1 MAGCMRDGGAR
12 DLPMPIGSLIADF
25 PGGIGVERAARYRAV
40 MRLFLRGGGRVV
52 PLTLDDLAR
61 DLPDDLIG
69 FEREIARFLAQSGLI
84 TRDKSCGQGRIV
96 IFVATPAG
104 IELAHAL
111 REHGL

>member
-40 MRLFLRGGGRVV
+40 MRLFLRGRRIV

-69 FEREIARFLAQSGLI
+69 FEREITRFLAQSGLI
-84 TRDKSCGQGRIV
+84 LRDYLAGRPD
-96 IFVATPAG
+96 IFDATPAG

-111 REHGL
+111 LEHGL

>member
-1 MAGCMRDGGAR
+1 MAGCVRGDAGRDF
-12 DLPMPIGSLIADF
+12 PVQIGSLIADF
-25 PGGIGVERAARYRAV
+25 PGGIGAARAARYRAV
-40 MRLFLRGGGRVV
+40 MRLFLRAGRVV

-69 FEREIARFLAQSGLI
+69 FEREITRFLAQSGLI
-84 TRDKSCGQGRIV
+84 TRDRSCGRGRIV
-96 IFVATPAG
+96 IFDATPDG